1 MSRIQFKDIR
11 LAVFSVILGAV
22 ISTYYVNQFYAKK
35 LGIIESELAS
45 KKTNETREIDEIYS
59 LIKSHYYEKLSDTE
73 IIERMVNGFDQYSY
87 YYPKRSNTN
96 TQESTKL
103 GIILR
108 RDKATGFPFI
118 AYLWLN
124 SPAEKAGLQLGDYII
139 KINGKSAQ
147 QVSDDEFDK
156 ILLNKEIGAKTDLT
170 VLPANSSTP
179 IQIQLTTDKFKKDG
193 FLFVSS
199 KLLDNGYGY
208 IKMTEFGNGYVSEI
222 KKNRKEF
229 VSHIN
234 KLYEQN
240 KSPLKGIILDLR
252 DNPGGDLGNAVAVS
266 GVFLPKETTIVH
278 FIHDIEEEAA
288 ATEKLTKKRVVE
300 LAQEGISIDNKNNK
314 LEMAISVANVHIF
327 RGVSNVSKEISSVN
341 ENTQNVP
348 LVVLINSNSISS
360 SETVAAAL
368 QDHKR
373 AVIVGE
379 QSRGKGVSQS
389 TFYLDSGAKLQLV
402 TNSVSSPNHRSWHK
416 QGIVPDIELKNDE
429 PKIDSDKKI
438 KDEEIIAR
446 IIQARQDKQLK
457 KALEV
462 LKNPSL
468 YQASIGLA
476 EKEGRIDRKKIV
488 EEK

>member
-11 LAVFSVILGAV
+11 LAVFSAILGAV
-22 ISTYYVNQFYAKK
+22 ISTYYVDQFYAKK

-45 KKTNETREIDEIYS
+45 KKTNETTEINEIYS

-103 GIILR
+103 GIILK

-156 ILLNKEIGAKTDLT
+156 ILLNKEIGAKADLT

-208 IKMTEFGNGYVSEI
+208 IKMTGFGDGYVSEI

-240 KSPLKGIILDLR
+240 KSPLKGIVLDLR
-252 DNPGGDLGNAVAVS
+252 DNPGGDVGNAVAVS

-278 FIHDIEEEAA
+278 LINNIEEEAV
-288 ATEKLTKKRVVE
+288 ATEKLTKKIE
-300 LAQEGISIDNKNNK
+300 LAQEGIYIDNKNNK
-314 LEMAISVANVHIF
+314 LEMAISVASINHRF
-327 RGVSNVSKEISSVN
+327 DGVSNISKEISSVN

-348 LVVLINSNSISS
+348 LVVLINSDSASS

-373 AVIVGE
+373 AVIIGE
-379 QSRGKGVSQS
+379 QSYGKGVTQS

-402 TNSVSSPNHRSWHK
+402 TLSTSSPNHRSWHK
-416 QGIVPDIELKNDE
+416 QGIVPDIELKNDQ
-429 PKIDSDKKI
+429 PKIVSDKEI

-446 IIQARQDKQLK
+446 IIQARQDKQLN